1 MHRKNLFTC
10 GILYLRLGPV
20 AERNPNVHGKMLIRW
35 DINRIRPLEMHRT
48 LTHVPYCI
56 QGVDEMEIYDKQDKG
71 YIEVWMTNE
80 EQQICDRDKLKD
92 LLLSDVKQKKCRVVF
107 FLSGKDNLYQ
117 NTEGL
122 LLMNLKY
129 A

>member
-1 MHRKNLFTC
+1 
-10 GILYLRLGPV
+10 
-20 AERNPNVHGKMLIRW
+20 
-35 DINRIRPLEMHRT
+35 
-48 LTHVPYCI
+48 
-56 QGVDEMEIYDKQDKG
+56 MEIYDKQDKG